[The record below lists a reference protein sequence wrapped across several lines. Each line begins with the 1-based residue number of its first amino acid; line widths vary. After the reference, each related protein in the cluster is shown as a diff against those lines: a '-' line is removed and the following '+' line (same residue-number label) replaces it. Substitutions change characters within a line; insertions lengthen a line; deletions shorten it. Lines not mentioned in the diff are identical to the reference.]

1 MLARCARCPDLE
13 DKLEAIVDEARR
25 LGASYSEA
33 RIQRNIVVSISSRNG
48 IPIKVDERIDE
59 GLAIRVLVDGAL
71 GFSSTNSMDDE
82 SISKCIDYALSTA
95 RASSKYMRR
104 PICFSKARLGSV
116 RYEVKEKES
125 FDAHDIS
132 DKFSLH
138 KSIYSML
145 RDTVKNVEL
154 EIFSAEYMEMIE
166 EKLIVNSDGGFVSSR
181 IPRLSLRYNIILRD
195 PIKGSIQ
202 RINEYGFS
210 GGLEKF
216 REQHIDENII
226 EESRRL
232 EKVLLESVKP
242 PSGIVDVVVGSE
254 VASLIVHESC
264 GHPCEAD
271 RILGR
276 EAAQAGLSF
285 IKPSMKGAR
294 IGSIHA
300 TVVDDPTIPGSFGF
314 YLYDDECVAA
324 GEKYL
329 YREGVIEG
337 FLHNRWTAYVFGVE
351 SNGSARALNYRSE
364 PIVRMSNT
372 YLTPGDYS
380 LEELIEGIRDGV
392 YISSYME
399 WNIDDERWNQRYVG
413 LEAYRI
419 IGGELREPVR
429 NPILEITTSDFYSK
443 IDAKG
448 CDLRFEAGLCG
459 KGEPMQ
465 GIPVW
470 FGSPD
475 VRLRHVKLGVHT
487 L

>member
-1 MLARCARCPDLE
+1 ME

-33 RIQRNIVVSISSRNG
+33 RVQRNIVVSMSSRNG
-48 IPIKVDERIDE
+48 ALINVEEKVDE
-59 GLAIRVLVDGAL
+59 GLAVRVLADGAL
-71 GFSSTNSMDDE
+71 GFSSTDRMDAE
-82 SISKCIDYALSTA
+82 AISRCIDFALSRA
-95 RASSKYMRR
+95 KASSRYMRR
-104 PICFSKARLGSV
+104 PIGFSRAKLGSIK
-116 RYEVKEKES
+116 YEVKEKKF
-125 FDAHDIS
+125 FDSYDIS
-132 DKFSLH
+132 DKLSLH

-145 RDTVKNVEL
+145 RDALKRVEL
-154 EIFSAEYMEMIE
+154 EVFSVEYMEMIE
-166 EKLIVNSDGGFVSSR
+166 EKLIMNSDGGFVGSR
-181 IPRLSLRYNIILRD
+181 IPRISFRYNIVLHD
-195 PIKGSIQ
+195 PVKGSIQ
-202 RINEYGFS
+202 RVNEYGFS
-210 GGLEKF
+210 GGFDKLK
-216 REQHIDENII
+216 EQRIDECII
-226 EESRRL
+226 DESRRL
-232 EKVLLESVKP
+232 EKVLLEGVKP
-242 PSGIVDVVVGSE
+242 PSGVVDVVVGGE
-254 VASLIVHESC
+254 VAGLIVHESC

-285 IKPSMKGAR
+285 IKPSMKGVK
-294 IGSIHA
+294 IGSRYA

-324 GEKYL
+324 RRKYL
-329 YREGVIEG
+329 YREGIVEE
-337 FLHNRWTAYVFGVE
+337 FLHNRWTANIFGEE

-380 LEELIEGIRDGV
+380 FEELIEDIREGV

-419 IGGELREPVR
+419 IGGELREPIR
-429 NPILEITTSDFYSK
+429 NPILEITTGDFYSK

-448 CDLRFEAGLCG
+448 CEIKFEAGLCG

-475 VRLRHVKLGVHT
+475 VRLRGVKLGVST